1 MRLLFLFASVVLLGS
16 CVSNKKVTL
25 LQNNDLHVAGIPKDT
40 LLRTYDVEPV
50 AYKIQPEDLISIR
63 VESLTPEEFDVF
75 NRPGSSNSNASM
87 SGGQAN
93 MLIIGELVDS
103 EGNIPFLLSGKV
115 KVSGLTVFQI
125 QDTLQSIANQFLKM
139 PVVKARLVNY
149 RFTILGEVNKEG
161 TVQVQNNRVSFIEAL
176 GLSGGMTELADR
188 SNIKLI
194 RQIGGKADVYYV
206 NLLQEDFFN
215 SPLYYIQPNDV
226 IIVPPLRQRPFRRYF
241 GQNFTIALSA
251 VSAVLL
257 IINLSR

>member
-1 MRLLFLFASVVLLGS
+1 MRLWPLFAVMILLGS
-16 CVSNKKVTL
+16 CISNKKVTL
-25 LQNNDLHVAGIPKDT
+25 LQKDDLHVDNLPKDT
-40 LLRTYDVEPV
+40 LLRTYDIEHVDYRV
-50 AYKIQPEDLISIR
+50 QPEDLLSIR

-75 NRPGSSNSNASM
+75 NRPGSSNSNTTMA
-87 SGGQAN
+87 GQSN
-93 MLIIGELVDS
+93 MLIIGELVDH

-139 PVVKARLVNY
+139 PVVKVRLVNY
-149 RFTILGEVNKEG
+149 RFTMLGEVNNEG
-161 TVQVQNNRVSFIEAL
+161 TVEVLNNRVSLIEAM
-176 GLSGGMTELADR
+176 GLSGGLTELADR

-194 RQIGGKADVYYV
+194 RQVNGKADVYYV
-206 NLLQEDFFN
+206 DLLQEDFFN

-226 IIVPPLRQRPFRRYF
+226 IIVPPLRQRPFRKYF

-251 VSAVLL
+251 VSVVLL